1 MSSLKLAI
9 AAYQQGKLTEVMSY
23 IKTLSKDDEN
33 YSNALGLAIRVCE
46 DQSDKDN
53 LIRYLKLFSEV
64 NPEHYESRIYLANLL
79 SETQPVES
87 FKAFNNALS
96 IYQKLKPEQQ
106 NKEIFKNLGAV
117 PTVATKVLQQEL
129 TQIVRNEKNEDTE
142 RFLKF
147 VDCLFSPAAI
157 YPYRNRAD
165 QQPSY
170 LFYPEISQ
178 KPWYHKPEV
187 NLPENL
193 NIKEIQKETLELLNS
208 HQRKPYFDSEQ
219 KIDHVLESV
228 RKNSN
233 WSAVKI
239 LDQNGWNIDLDS
251 FPHLKSYINN
261 LPLASC
267 PPHAPEV
274 VLSILEPGTHIP
286 PHYGISN
293 FKLATHLPI
302 IVPEGDLSITVGGES
317 VQWNE
322 GLPIAFDDSFLHEAI
337 NNSNQTRVVLIA
349 DIWHPDLTI
358 KEQQWITQSI
368 ALLDEWHKLP
378 ANSLFRY
385 SLNY

>member
-1 MSSLKLAI
+1 MSSYKLAI
-9 AAYQQGKLTEVMSY
+9 AAYQQGKLEDAMSH
-23 IKTLSKDDEN
+23 INTVSKDDQN
-33 YSNALGLAIRVCE
+33 YSNAIALAIRICE
-46 DQSDKDN
+46 TRSDKDN
-53 LIRYLKLFSEV
+53 LVKYLRLFSEA
-64 NPEHYESRIYLANLL
+64 NPEHYESRIYLANTL

-87 FKAFNNALS
+87 FKTFNDALS
-96 IYQKLKPEQQ
+96 IYQNLKPELQS
-106 NKEIFKNLGAV
+106 KEIFKNLGAI
-117 PTVATKVLQQEL
+117 PTVATKVLQEEL
-129 TQIVRNEKNEDTE
+129 TRIVSNEKSEETK

-147 VDCLFSPAAI
+147 VDCLFNPTAI
-157 YPYRNRAD
+157 NPYRSRAD

-170 LFYPEISQ
+170 LFYPELNQ
-178 KPWYHKPEV
+178 KPWYDKPEIK
-187 NLPENL
+187 LPENL
-193 NIKEIQKETLELLNS
+193 NIQEIQKETLELLNS

-228 RKNSN
+228 RKNAN

-239 LDQNGWNIDLDS
+239 MDQSGWKVELES
-251 FPHLKSYINN
+251 FPHLQSYINS

-302 IVPEGDLSITVGGES
+302 IVPEGDLSITVGGET
-317 VQWNE
+317 VKWVE

-349 DIWHPDLTI
+349 DIWHPDLTVD
-358 KEQQWITQSI
+358 ERQWLTQSI
-368 ALLDEWHKLP
+368 ALLDKWHKLP

-385 SLNY
+385 SLTY